1 MNKEILAVVEAVS
14 NEKALPREKIFEAL
28 ESALA
33 TATKKK
39 YEQEIDVRVQIDRKS
54 GDFDTFRRWL
64 VVDEVTQP
72 TKEITL
78 EAARYEDESLNLGD
92 YVEDQIESVTFD
104 RITTQ
109 TAKQVIVQK
118 VREAERAMV
127 VDQFREHEGEII
139 TGVVKKVNRDN
150 ISLDLGNNAEAV
162 ILREDM
168 LPRENFRPGDR
179 VRGVL
184 YSVRPEARGAQ
195 LFVTRSKPEMLIELF
210 RIEVPE
216 IGEEVIE
223 IKAAARDPGSRAKIA
238 VKTNDKR
245 IDPVGACVGMRGARV
260 QAVSTEL
267 GGERIDIVLWDDNP
281 AQFVI
286 NAMAPADVA
295 SIVVD
300 EDKHTMDIA
309 VEAGNLAQ
317 AIGRNG
323 QNVRLASQL
332 SGWELNVM
340 TVDDLQA
347 KHQAEAHAA
356 IDTFTKYLDI
366 DEDFATV
373 LVEEGFSTLE
383 ELAYVPMK
391 ELLEIEGL
399 DEPTVEALRERAK
412 NALATIAQAQEE
424 SLGDNKP
431 ADDLLNLEGVDRDL
445 AFKLAARGVCTL
457 EDLAEQG
464 IDDLADIEGLTD
476 EKAGALIMAEEN
488 KWTDNAEPTED
499 SSDYHVTTSQHA
511 RQAEDESDREVE
523 GGRGRGRNAKAAR
536 PKKGNKHAESKA
548 DREEAR
554 AAVRGGKG
562 GKRKGS
568 SLQQGF
574 QKPAQAVNRDVV
586 IGETIT
592 VGELANKMAVKG
604 SQVIKAMMK
613 LGAMATINQVID
625 QETAQLVAE
634 EMGHKVI
641 LRREN
646 ELEEAVMSDRDT
658 GAAAEPRAPVVTI
671 MGHVDH
677 GKTSLLDYIRS
688 TKVASGEAGGIT
700 QHIGAYHVE
709 TENGM
714 ITFLDTPGHAAFTS
728 MRARGAQATDIVV
741 LVVAADDGVMPQT
754 IEAIQHAKAAGV
766 PVVVAVNKIDKPEA
780 DPDRVKNELSQYG
793 ILPEEWGG
801 ESQFVHVSA
810 KAGTGIDELLDAIL
824 LQAEVLELKA
834 VRKGM
839 ASGAVI
845 ESFLDKGRGPVATVL
860 VREGTLHK
868 GDIVLCG
875 FEYGRVRAMRN
886 ELGQEVLEAG
896 PSIPVEILGLSGVP
910 AAGDEV
916 TVVRDEKKAR
926 EVALYRQGKFRE
938 VKLARQQK
946 SKLENMFAN
955 MTEGEVHE
963 VNIVLKADVQGSVE
977 AISDSLLKL
986 STDEVKVKIIGSG
999 VGGITET
1006 DATLAAASNAIL
1018 VGFNVRADAS
1028 ARKVIEAESLDLR
1041 YYSVIY
1047 NLIDEVKAAMSG
1059 MLSPELKQQ
1068 IIGLAEVR
1076 DVFKSP
1082 KFGAIAGCMVTEGV
1096 VKRHNPIRV
1105 LRDNVVIYEG
1115 ELESLRRFKDDVN
1128 EVRNGMEC
1136 GIGVKN
1142 YNDVRTG
1149 DVIEVFEIIE
1159 IQRTIA

>member
-1 MNKEILAVVEAVS
+1 MTDVTI
-14 NEKALPREKIFEAL
+14 KALASEIQTSVDRLIQQFADAGIRKTADDSVTSQEKQTLLTHLNREHG
-28 ESALA
+28 SAPDKL
-33 TATKKK
+33 TLQRKTRSTLNIPGTGGKSKS
-39 YEQEIDVRVQIDRKS
+39 VQIEVRKKR
-54 GDFDTFRRWL
+54 TFVKR
-64 VVDEVTQP
+64 DPQ
-72 TKEITL
+72 
-78 EAARYEDESLNLGD
+78 EAERLAAEE
-92 YVEDQIESVTFD
+92 QA
-104 RITTQ
+104 Q
-109 TAKQVIVQK
+109 
-118 VREAERAMV
+118 REAEEQAR
-127 VDQFREHEGEII
+127 REAEEAAKREAQLKAEREAAEQAKRE
-139 TGVVKKVNRDN
+139 VADKAKREAAEKDKVSNQHTDEMTKTAQ
-150 ISLDLGNNAEAV
+150 AEK
-162 ILREDM
+162 IR
-168 LPRENFRPGDR
+168 RENEAAELKRK
-179 VRGVL
+179 
-184 YSVRPEARGAQ
+184 SEEEAR
-195 LFVTRSKPEMLIELF
+195 RK
-210 RIEVPE
+210 
-216 IGEEVIE
+216 
-223 IKAAARDPGSRAKIA
+223 
-238 VKTNDKR
+238 
-245 IDPVGACVGMRGARV
+245 
-260 QAVSTEL
+260 
-267 GGERIDIVLWDDNP
+267 
-281 AQFVI
+281 
-286 NAMAPADVA
+286 
-295 SIVVD
+295 
-300 EDKHTMDIA
+300 
-309 VEAGNLAQ
+309 
-317 AIGRNG
+317 
-323 QNVRLASQL
+323 
-332 SGWELNVM
+332 
-340 TVDDLQA
+340 
-347 KHQAEAHAA
+347 
-356 IDTFTKYLDI
+356 
-366 DEDFATV
+366 
-373 LVEEGFSTLE
+373 LE
-383 ELAYVPMK
+383 E
-391 ELLEIEGL
+391 
-399 DEPTVEALRERAK
+399 EARRVA
-412 NALATIAQAQEE
+412 EE
-424 SLGDNKP
+424 
-431 ADDLLNLEGVDRDL
+431 
-445 AFKLAARGVCTL
+445 ARR
-457 EDLAEQG
+457 
-464 IDDLADIEGLTD
+464 
-476 EKAGALIMAEEN
+476 MAEEN
-488 KWTDNAEPTED
+488 EKNWSETSDSPED
-499 SSDYHVTTSQHA
+499 TSDYHVTTSQHA
-511 RQAEDESDREVE
+511 RQAEDDNDREVE
-523 GGRGRGRNAKAAR
+523 GGRSRSRSSKAAR
-536 PKKGNKHAESKA
+536 PAKKGNKHAESKA

-562 GKRKGS
+562 GKHRKGS
-568 SLQQGF
+568 ALQQGF

-754 IEAIQHAKAAGV
+754 IEAIQHAKAAQV

-1028 ARKVIEAESLDLR
+1028 ARKVIDAESLDLR

-1082 KFGAIAGCMVTEGV
+1082 KFGAIAGCMVTEGTI
-1096 VKRHNPIRV
+1096 KRHNPIRV

-1142 YNDVRTG
+1142 YNDVRVG
-1149 DVIEVFEIIE
+1149 DMIEVFEIIE

>member
-1 MNKEILAVVEAVS
+1 MTDVTI
-14 NEKALPREKIFEAL
+14 KALASEIQTSVDRLIQQFADAGIRKSADDSVTSQEKQTLLTHLNREHG
-28 ESALA
+28 SAPDKL
-33 TATKKK
+33 TLQRKTRSTLNIPGTGGKSKS
-39 YEQEIDVRVQIDRKS
+39 VQIEVRKKR
-54 GDFDTFRRWL
+54 TFVKR
-64 VVDEVTQP
+64 DPQ
-72 TKEITL
+72 
-78 EAARYEDESLNLGD
+78 EAERLAAEE
-92 YVEDQIESVTFD
+92 QA
-104 RITTQ
+104 Q
-109 TAKQVIVQK
+109 
-118 VREAERAMV
+118 REAEEQAR
-127 VDQFREHEGEII
+127 REAEEAAKREAQLKAEREAAEQAKRE
-139 TGVVKKVNRDN
+139 VADKAKREAAEKDKVSNQHTDEMTKTAQ
-150 ISLDLGNNAEAV
+150 AEK
-162 ILREDM
+162 IR
-168 LPRENFRPGDR
+168 RENEAAELKRK
-179 VRGVL
+179 
-184 YSVRPEARGAQ
+184 SEEEAR
-195 LFVTRSKPEMLIELF
+195 RK
-210 RIEVPE
+210 
-216 IGEEVIE
+216 
-223 IKAAARDPGSRAKIA
+223 
-238 VKTNDKR
+238 
-245 IDPVGACVGMRGARV
+245 
-260 QAVSTEL
+260 
-267 GGERIDIVLWDDNP
+267 
-281 AQFVI
+281 
-286 NAMAPADVA
+286 
-295 SIVVD
+295 
-300 EDKHTMDIA
+300 
-309 VEAGNLAQ
+309 
-317 AIGRNG
+317 
-323 QNVRLASQL
+323 
-332 SGWELNVM
+332 
-340 TVDDLQA
+340 
-347 KHQAEAHAA
+347 
-356 IDTFTKYLDI
+356 
-366 DEDFATV
+366 
-373 LVEEGFSTLE
+373 LE
-383 ELAYVPMK
+383 E
-391 ELLEIEGL
+391 
-399 DEPTVEALRERAK
+399 EARRVA
-412 NALATIAQAQEE
+412 EE
-424 SLGDNKP
+424 
-431 ADDLLNLEGVDRDL
+431 
-445 AFKLAARGVCTL
+445 ARR
-457 EDLAEQG
+457 
-464 IDDLADIEGLTD
+464 
-476 EKAGALIMAEEN
+476 MAEEN
-488 KWTDNAEPTED
+488 EKNWSETSDSPED

-511 RQAEDESDREVE
+511 RQAEDDNDREVE
-523 GGRGRGRNAKAAR
+523 GDRGRSRSSKAAR
-536 PKKGNKHAESKA
+536 PAKKGNKHAESKA

-562 GKRKGS
+562 GKHRKGS
-568 SLQQGF
+568 ALQQGF

-658 GAAAEPRAPVVTI
+658 GAAAEPRAAVVTI

-709 TENGM
+709 TDNGM

-728 MRARGAQATDIVV
+728 MRARGAQATDIGV

-754 IEAIQHAKAAGV
+754 IEAIQHAKAAQV

-810 KAGTGIDELLDAIL
+810 KAGTGIDDLLDAIL

-834 VRKGM
+834 VRNGM

-875 FEYGRVRAMRN
+875 FEYGRVRAMRD
-886 ELGQEVLEAG
+886 ELGREVLEAG

-1028 ARKVIEAESLDLR
+1028 ARKVFDAESLDLR

-1082 KFGAIAGCMVTEGV
+1082 KFGAIAGCMVTEGTI
-1096 VKRHNPIRV
+1096 KRHNPIRV

-1142 YNDVRTG
+1142 YNDVRVG
-1149 DVIEVFEIIE
+1149 DMIEVFEIIE
-1159 IQRTIA
+1159 IQRSID